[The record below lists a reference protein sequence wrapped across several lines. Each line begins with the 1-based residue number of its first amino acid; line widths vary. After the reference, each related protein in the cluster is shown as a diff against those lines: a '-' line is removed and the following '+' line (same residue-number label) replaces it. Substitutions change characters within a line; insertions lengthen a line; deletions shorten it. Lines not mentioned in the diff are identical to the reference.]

1 MATRDFLNESDDL
14 ASALAEQAGATRG
27 DIFYWPTVSGA
38 ALGKLISVYDCI
50 ERARIALMN
59 GDQDLVRLWIDEAGR
74 TDPRKTKE
82 RNAA

>member
-14 ASALAEQAGATRG
+14 ASALAEQSGTARG
-27 DIFYWPTVSGA
+27 DVFYWPTVSGA

-59 GDQDLVRLWIDEAGR
+59 GDHDLVRLWIDEAGR
-74 TDPRKTKE
+74 TDPRKTNE

>member
-14 ASALAEQAGATRG
+14 ASALAEQSGTARG
-27 DIFYWPTVSGA
+27 DVFYWPTVSGA

>member
-1 MATRDFLNESDDL
+1 MTTRDFLRESDDL
-14 ASALAEQAGATRG
+14 ASALAAQANTGR
-27 DIFYWPTVSGA
+27 DDSFYWPTVSGA

-74 TDPRKTKE
+74 TDPRRATKE
-82 RNAA
+82 KAA

>member
-14 ASALAEQAGATRG
+14 ASALAEQSGTARG
-27 DIFYWPTVSGA
+27 DVFYWPTVSGA

-59 GDQDLVRLWIDEAGR
+59 GDQDLVRLGIDEAGR

>member
-74 TDPRKTKE
+74 TDPRRATKE
-82 RNAA
+82 KAA